1 MYGITR
7 IMKYYIKHNKEKC
20 IGCGACAAMDSGD
33 WEMKD
38 DGKAHLV
45 GVKGETKEFS
55 EKDLSSKKE
64 TAEACPVNA
73 IYIYQDKK
81 KIV

>member
-1 MYGITR
+1 MT
-7 IMKYYIKHNKEKC
+7 YYIKHDKKKC
-20 IGCGACAAMDSGD
+20 IGCGACVAMDSKD
-33 WEMKD
+33 WKMKD

-45 GVKGETKEFS
+45 GVKGEVKEFS
-55 EKDLSSKKE
+55 EKELASKKE
-64 TAEACPVNA
+64 TADACPVDA